1 MTAAIRKQTT
11 KVTATEVPIAVATW
25 ELTVPWIGA
34 VSPVESEIQLLYFL
48 HLM

>member
-25 ELTVPWIGA
+25 ELTVPSIGA
-34 VSPVESEIQLLYFL
+34 ASAVK
-48 HLM
+48 